1 MNQYKLTTTDGVEI
15 TDRSATVW
23 MIDGN
28 KQVWSTYA
36 KAMQA
41 LKEAMREAGDTISFY
56 GPVCLYG
63 APKPIVAG
71 TLEMVKV

>member
-1 MNQYKLTTTDGVEI
+1 MNQIITTTDGVEI

-36 KAMQA
+36 KAMQS
-41 LKEAMREAGDTISFY
+41 LKEAMLESGDTISHY

-63 APKPIVAG
+63 EPKAVIAG
-71 TLEMVKV
+71 ELK